1 MPHTLDHSDLGTA
14 TMTAEPQTDL
24 HWPEVRQWLEGHGQH
39 LQQDRELLELLGLK
53 VREANVVDF
62 GRAAVHKMEANAQ
75 REAGARRLIEE
86 ISRTNFAAQTQ
97 THVAALDLMEAT
109 SLIELS
115 RQLDMSTQ
123 ARFGLAGAA
132 VAIEKPGIIPF
143 GWKAL
148 EAGRVDALLGED
160 GRNWLGPNF
169 TGLDLFGPAEGE
181 VKSVALV
188 RMNLRFPDQDEVRP
202 ALCAFGSIEEE
213 GFTPAMG
220 GELIAFVARVFE
232 RMTGRWPLQE
242 V

>member
-1 MPHTLDHSDLGTA
+1 MSQSLDTSADHSD
-14 TMTAEPQTDL
+14 MTNEL
-24 HWPEVRQWLEGHGQH
+24 HWPQIRLWLETNGQH
-39 LQQDRELLELLGLK
+39 LLEDRTLLEELGLK
-53 VREANVVDF
+53 ADGRNVVDF
-62 GRAAVHKMEANAQ
+62 GRAAITKMEATAQ

-109 SLIELS
+109 SLIDLA
-115 RQLDMSTQ
+115 RQLDMATQ

-132 VAIEKPGIIPF
+132 IAIEKPGIVPF

-148 EAGRVDALLGED
+148 EPGRVDALLGAD

-169 TGLDLFGPAEGE
+169 TGLDLFGPADGD
-181 VKSVALV
+181 VRSVALV
-188 RMNLRFPDQDEVRP
+188 RMTIRFPDQDEARS
-202 ALCAFGSIEEE
+202 ALCAFGSVEDE

-232 RMTGRWPLQE
+232 RMACRWPLQDA
-242 V
+242 

>member
-1 MPHTLDHSDLGTA
+1 MSQSMDHSELGNLA
-14 TMTAEPQTDL
+14 MTAELQSDL
-24 HWPEVRQWLEGHGQH
+24 HWPEVRLWLESHGQH
-39 LQQDRELLELLGLK
+39 LLEDRELLEQLGLK
-53 VREANVVDF
+53 ISEANVVDF
-62 GRAAVHKMEANAQ
+62 GRAAVSKMEANAQ

-97 THVAALDLMEAT
+97 THVASLDLMEAT
-109 SLIELS
+109 GLIELS

-132 VAIEKPGIIPF
+132 VAIEKPGTIPF

-148 EAGRVDALLGED
+148 EPGRVDALLGED

-169 TGLDLFGPAEGE
+169 TGLDLFGPADGE

-188 RMNLRFPDQDEVRP
+188 RMNLRFPDQDEPRP
-202 ALCAFGSIEEE
+202 ALCAFGSTEDE

-220 GELIAFVARVFE
+220 GELIAYVARVFE
-232 RMTGRWPLQE
+232 RMAGRWPLQE
-242 V
+242 A